1 MCPRTLVQKV
11 GLNQRLQCQMML
23 KSPVTLLHH
32 IAIITTKTKRTL
44 LHGSIVKNLFGMER
58 RMRDREKVMFI
69 LQEECAE
76 VIQAISKI
84 YRFGLDT
91 EWEGVTNKQAFVRE
105 LGDVLAVIEVL
116 LTETDINIDNED
128 LENALDAK
136 KKKLDIYL
144 PVE

>member
-1 MCPRTLVQKV
+1 
-11 GLNQRLQCQMML
+11 
-23 KSPVTLLHH
+23 
-32 IAIITTKTKRTL
+32 
-44 LHGSIVKNLFGMER
+44 
-58 RMRDREKVMFI
+58 MRNREKVMFI

-91 EWEGVTNKQAFVRE
+91 KWDGITNKEAFVRE

-116 LTETDINIDNED
+116 LTETDININDRD
-128 LENALDAK
+128 LEHALESK

>member
-1 MCPRTLVQKV
+1 ME
-11 GLNQRLQCQMML
+11 
-23 KSPVTLLHH
+23 HH
-32 IAIITTKTKRTL
+32 
-44 LHGSIVKNLFGMER
+44 
-58 RMRDREKVMFI
+58 MRNREKVMFI

-91 EWEGVTNKQAFVRE
+91 EWDGVTNKQAFVRE

-116 LTETDINIDNED
+116 LTETDINIDNQD
-128 LENALDAK
+128 LEDALDAK

-144 PVE
+144 PAE